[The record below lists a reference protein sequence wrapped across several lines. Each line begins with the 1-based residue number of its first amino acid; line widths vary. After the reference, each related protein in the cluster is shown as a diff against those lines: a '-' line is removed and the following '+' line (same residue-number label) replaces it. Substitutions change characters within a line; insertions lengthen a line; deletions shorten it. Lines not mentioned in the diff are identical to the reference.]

1 MVQKIIEKLTQESL
15 DIARVDEEAY
25 LNELV
30 SYWLH
35 FEGYKYDQLIGKL
48 VEVPIDVFQNI
59 SLMQLII
66 MVTSS

>member
-1 MVQKIIEKLTQESL
+1 LDIDLLKVQNRALVEKNPKRKEWWQMVQKIIEKQTQESL

-35 FEGYKYDQLIGKL
+35 FKGHKYD
-48 VEVPIDVFQNI
+48 
-59 SLMQLII
+59 
-66 MVTSS
+66 

>member
-35 FEGYKYDQLIGKL
+35 FKGHKYD
-48 VEVPIDVFQNI
+48 
-59 SLMQLII
+59 
-66 MVTSS
+66 

>member
-1 MVQKIIEKLTQESL
+1 MDIALLKVQNRALVEKNPKRKEWWQMVQKIIEKQTQESL

-35 FEGYKYDQLIGKL
+35 FKGHKYD
-48 VEVPIDVFQNI
+48 
-59 SLMQLII
+59 
-66 MVTSS
+66 

>member
-1 MVQKIIEKLTQESL
+1 LDIALLKVQNRALVEKNPKRKEWWQMVQKIIEKQTQESL

-35 FEGYKYDQLIGKL
+35 FKGHKYD
-48 VEVPIDVFQNI
+48 
-59 SLMQLII
+59 
-66 MVTSS
+66 

>member
-1 MVQKIIEKLTQESL
+1 MDIDLLKVQNRALVEKNPKRKEWWQMVQKIIEKQTQESL

-35 FEGYKYDQLIGKL
+35 FKGHKYD
-48 VEVPIDVFQNI
+48 
-59 SLMQLII
+59 
-66 MVTSS
+66 